1 VTDVEAVVKRFK
13 TELYNCV
20 GFIQEPKKLKESV
33 KQLYQKYVQDD
44 TVCQICVTH
53 VKLYLL
59 IWHRIWGKI
68 VEEFLPTNSETYYF
82 VPHFIFDAE
91 TMFPGSPDTTVKR
104 PHIGNIGRYIRKT
117 ENSIVLTKL

>member
-1 VTDVEAVVKRFK
+1 MEAVVKRFK

-59 IWHRIWGKI
+59 I
-68 VEEFLPTNSETYYF
+68 
-82 VPHFIFDAE
+82 
-91 TMFPGSPDTTVKR
+91 
-104 PHIGNIGRYIRKT
+104 
-117 ENSIVLTKL
+117 